1 MRCINRQYKY
11 FHLIEYLKL
20 EADINRNTT
29 ISYQS
34 DITFIHAKYGYF
46 EVKCIPNV
54 IKRHQR
60 VFVNINSWNRE
71 YFLYFSYKY
80 MVLRRLTWHIML
92 NINKR
97 SAPEEIYA
105 FPFRRNA
112 MIQTMGQS

>member
-34 DITFIHAKYGYF
+34 DITFKHAKYGYF

-71 YFLYFSYKY
+71 ILSILFVQTYGAK
-80 MVLRRLTWHIML
+80 
-92 NINKR
+92 
-97 SAPEEIYA
+97 EIDLAYHVEH
-105 FPFRRNA
+105 
-112 MIQTMGQS
+112 